1 MFADQALELEGVI
14 GFSGGQ
20 KKKTNTHQRCE
31 RAQRLC
37 SLCLSLSPWARAAWR
52 PALAERLAAPGG
64 SRWEAGRGLSL
75 CVMPERG

>member
-20 KKKTNTHQRCE
+20 RKKTNTHQRCE

-37 SLCLSLSPWARAAWR
+37 SLPLSLPGRARRGGLRWLSGYLRPEARAGR
-52 PALAERLAAPGG
+52 PG
-64 SRWEAGRGLSL
+64 EA
-75 CVMPERG
+75 